1 MTNSTLRKLGL
12 LGALY
17 FAQGLPYGFFV
28 VVVPVELRTRGWDL
42 DKIGLTALLA
52 LPWALKFVWAPL
64 LDRVWWKRL
73 GRRRTWILA
82 MQLLG
87 IVVLGAVALAG
98 GSSVA
103 VLLGATFALNL
114 IAATQD
120 IATDGLGVELLDDHE
135 RGPANGL
142 QVGAYRFGMVIG
154 GGVLLE
160 FADQLGQRGMFA
172 VMAVLTLVASIPIAT
187 TREPPLPPKPAADAS
202 GAQHF
207 LRRPGAW
214 SLVVLLLVYKAGETF
229 ASSVQ
234 KPFLVDHHLD
244 LHDIGQLTGT
254 VGSTAG
260 IAGALL
266 GGWLVTV
273 IGRRRSLVVFGLG
286 QAMAVAGY
294 IYLATS
300 PPSIA
305 ALYAVCSV
313 ETLASGAA
321 TAALFTCMMDWS
333 ERFSSGTDYTVQAS
347 TVVIAQVGFTM
358 LGGFSAQAF
367 GYTTHFAISTALCVI
382 AVAVAYTLFPAE
394 RRS

>member
-1 MTNSTLRKLGL
+1 MTARTFRRLSL

-17 FAQGLPYGFFV
+17 FAQGLPYGFFIT
-28 VVVPVELRTRGWDL
+28 VVPVELRQRGWEL
-42 DKIGLTALLA
+42 DKIGLAALLA
-52 LPWALKFVWAPL
+52 LPWALKWVWAPVV
-64 LDRVWWKRL
+64 DRVWWKRL
-73 GRRRTWILA
+73 GRRRTWILT
-82 MQLLG
+82 MQLAG
-87 IVVLGAVALAG
+87 IIVLGSVALVG
-98 GSSVA
+98 GSSVP
-103 VLLGATFALNL
+103 VLFAATFALNT

-160 FADQLGQRGMFA
+160 FSDQLGQRGMFA
-172 VMAVLTLVASIPIAT
+172 VMALLVFLASIPVAT
-187 TREPPLPPKPAADAS
+187 TPEPPLPPKPPIATTN
-202 GAQHF
+202 AQHF

-214 SLVVLLLVYKAGETF
+214 SLIALLLVYKAGETF

-234 KPFLVDHHLD
+234 KPFLVD
-244 LHDIGQLTGT
+244 LHYGLADIGRLTGT
-254 VGSTAG
+254 VGSIAG
-260 IAGALL
+260 IAGAML
-266 GGWLVTV
+266 GGILVTR

-286 QAMAVAGY
+286 QAIAVAGY
-294 IYLATS
+294 VYLAAA
-300 PPSIA
+300 PPSTE
-305 ALYAVCSV
+305 ALYAVCSL

-347 TVVIAQVGFTM
+347 AVVIAQVGFAV
-358 LGGFSAQAF
+358 LGGFSAKQF
-367 GYTTHFAISTALCVI
+367 GYVEHFAISALLCVA
-382 AVAVAYTLFPAE
+382 AVLLAYALFPKE

>member
-1 MTNSTLRKLGL
+1 MTDRTIRKLSL

-17 FAQGLPYGFFV
+17 FAQGLPYGFFA
-28 VVVPVELRTRGWDL
+28 VVVPVELRERGWDL
-42 DKIGLTALLA
+42 DRMGLVALLA
-52 LPWALKFVWAPL
+52 LPWAFKWAWAPIV
-64 LDRVWWKRL
+64 DRVWWKRL

-82 MQLLG
+82 MQLAGML
-87 IVVLGAVALAG
+87 VLGGVALVG
-98 GSSVA
+98 GSSVP
-103 VLLGATFALNL
+103 VLFGATFVLNA

-154 GGVLLE
+154 GGLLLE
-160 FADQLGQRGMFA
+160 YSSELGQRGMFA
-172 VMAVLTLVASIPIAT
+172 VMALLVFAASLPVAMT
-187 TREPPLPPKPAADAS
+187 PEPALPPKPPPMTAS
-202 GAQHF
+202 AEHF
-207 LRRPGAW
+207 LFRPGA
-214 SLVVLLLVYKAGETF
+214 LALIALLFVYKAGETF

-234 KPFLVDHHLD
+234 KPFLVD
-244 LHDIGQLTGT
+244 LHYGLADIGRLTGT

-260 IAGALL
+260 IAGAML
-266 GGWLVTV
+266 GGTLVTR

-294 IYLATS
+294 VYLAKA
-300 PPSIA
+300 PPSTL
-305 ALYAVCSV
+305 ALYLVCSL
-313 ETLASGAA
+313 ETFASGAA

-347 TVVIAQVGFTM
+347 TVVLAQVGFGIAAGVSAKH
-358 LGGFSAQAF
+358 LG
-367 GYTTHFAISTALCVI
+367 YLDHFAIASALCV
-382 AVAVAYTLFPAE
+382 VAVVLAYVLFPKE

>member
-1 MTNSTLRKLGL
+1 MTNRTFKKLGL

-28 VVVPVELRTRGWDL
+28 TVVPVELRTRGWDL

-52 LPWALKFVWAPL
+52 LPWALKFVWAPVV
-64 LDRVWWKRL
+64 DRVWWPRL

-87 IVVLGAVALAG
+87 IGVLGAVALAG
-98 GSSVA
+98 GSSVPL
-103 VLLGATFALNL
+103 LLGATFALNL

-160 FADQLGQRGMFA
+160 FSGALGQRGMFA
-172 VMAVLTLVASIPIAT
+172 VMAALTLLASLPVAI

-202 GAQHF
+202 GAQYF

-214 SLVVLLLVYKAGETF
+214 SLVALLLVYKAGETF

-273 IGRRRSLVVFGLG
+273 IGRRRSLVAFGLG
-286 QAMAVAGY
+286 QAAAVAGY
-294 IYLATS
+294 IYLAMA
-300 PPSIA
+300 PPSLGS
-305 ALYAVCSV
+305 LYAVCSV
-313 ETLASGAA
+313 ETFASGAA

-347 TVVIAQVGFTM
+347 TVVIAQVGFAI
-358 LGGFSAQAF
+358 LGGYSAQAF
-367 GYTTHFAISTALCVI
+367 GYVGHFAVSTGLCVI
-382 AVAVAYTLFPAE
+382 AVVLAYALFPTE